1 MHLRRAYPVKEGAVN
16 KSDRFHCR
24 VAPAANVNSLL
35 VADAVFM
42 ISLAG
47 PSNFADIFSFC
58 CHKGCSHAPD
68 TDRRYMNGFYYANY
82 TKRGENYGSKRPP
95 GIAAEDKK

>member
-35 VADAVFM
+35 MADAVFM

-47 PSNFADIFSFC
+47 PSNFADIFSFSNQ
-58 CHKGCSHAPD
+58 KSFPFSEPAVIIFPSE
-68 TDRRYMNGFYYANY
+68 RR
-82 TKRGENYGSKRPP
+82 
-95 GIAAEDKK
+95 